1 MIDIDLFNQSATPQ
15 LVIDPIKDDIL
26 AANIEC
32 QKLLERSLS
41 DMLASKASQ
50 LFFSNF
56 SALIIFSQEVL
67 DTGKAW
73 SDQLQL
79 YINDAELPIEVI
91 GKRIQKENQ
100 TLIYLN
106 FQSNEELN
114 KKRDNAKAQNHY
126 LSGIGHWNRVSTV
139 FQEFER
145 ENQLILDAVGEGIYG
160 VDSSGMTTFVNPT
173 AEKILGYSSQEL
185 AGRNMHNII
194 HHSHADGS
202 HFSAEECPIFHAFRD
217 GNIHINNDDI
227 FWSKSGQPIEVE
239 YTSTPIRDNGSTVG
253 AVVVFR
259 DISQKKLDKQRLV
272 AALEEV
278 KRLKNRLELENAYLQ
293 EEIRSE
299 FNHHR
304 IVGKSPAVQN
314 IVQQIDLVSTTDA
327 TVLIHG
333 ESGTGKELIARAI
346 HETSNRSQRSLIKV
360 NCAAIPNDLFE
371 SEFFGHM
378 KGAFTGATSD
388 RPGRFELADGGTIFL
403 DEVGEMPLHLQGKLL
418 RVIQEQQFERVGDS
432 KTRRVDVR
440 IIAAT
445 NRKLKNLVEKKK
457 FREDL
462 YFRLNVFPI
471 ESAPLRERPEDI
483 PLLTQHFFERTI
495 KKLARPN
502 LRIPLSEIEKLLEYH
517 WPGNIREL
525 ENVIERQVILAR
537 DENVRFERIASPSK
551 THTKTFTIEAPA
563 VLTTGD
569 MKAKD
574 KQNIISALEKC
585 RGKVFGENGAAKL
598 LDIKPTTLSSRIKRY
613 NIDTKKFKH
622 QSPT

>member
-1 MIDIDLFNQSATPQ
+1 MTDLTYFEHSAGAQ
-15 LVIDPIKDDIL
+15 VVIHPLENTII
-26 AANIEC
+26 AANSDC
-32 QKLLERSLS
+32 KKLLELS
-41 DMLASKASQ
+41 IEEILTLKASR
-50 LFFSNF
+50 LFSPDVP
-56 SALIIFSQEVL
+56 ALIVFSQEVL
-67 DTGKAW
+67 ELKKAW
-73 SDQLQL
+73 SNQLLLNIHNCEIQV
-79 YINDAELPIEVI
+79 EVT
-91 GKRIQKENQ
+91 GKRVDHGSHTFLYLSFQ
-100 TLIYLN
+100 T
-106 FQSNEELN
+106 SDELN
-114 KKRDNAKAQNHY
+114 TRRYNSDAQRHY
-126 LSGIGHWNRVSTV
+126 LSGMGHWNRVSIV

-160 VDSSGMTTFVNPT
+160 VDSNGMTTFVNPA
-173 AEKILGYSSQEL
+173 AEKILGYNSQEL

-202 HFSAEECPIFHAFRD
+202 HFSAEECPIFQAFRD
-217 GNIHINNDDI
+217 GNIHRNDDDI
-227 FWSKSGQPIEVE
+227 FWSKTGQPIEVE
-239 YTSTPIRDNGSTVG
+239 YTSTPICDNGLTIG

-259 DISQKKLDKQRLV
+259 DISQRKSDKKRLI
-272 AALEEV
+272 AALDEV
-278 KRLKNRLELENAYLQ
+278 KTLKNRLELENAYLQ
-293 EEIRSE
+293 EEISSE
-299 FNHHR
+299 FNHHQ
-304 IVGKSPAVQN
+304 IVGKSPAIQN
-314 IVQQIDLVSTTDA
+314 IIQQINLVAATDA
-327 TVLIHG
+327 TVLIQG

-346 HETSNRSQRSLIKV
+346 HETSARSQRSLIKV

-445 NRKLKNLVEKKK
+445 NRKLKTLVEQKA

-471 ESAPLRERPEDI
+471 ESASLRERLEDI

-495 KKLARPN
+495 KKQARPN

-537 DENVRFERIASPSK
+537 DETLRFERLTSIPKANVK
-551 THTKTFTIEAPA
+551 TINIESSS
-563 VLTTGD
+563 VLTAGE
-569 MKAKD
+569 MKTKD
-574 KQNIISALEKC
+574 KDNIIAALDKC
-585 RGKVFGENGAAKL
+585 HGKVFGQDGAAQL

-613 NIDTKKFKH
+613 DINPRQFK
-622 QSPT
+622 SR